1 MLLWLRKQFWENC
14 RKKTTRCGKVYA
26 PSSETFQK
34 QKKWQKKVIPID
46 APLDIQ
52 IAILITLTKILADSP
67 RKLRSIPNF
76 FLLCSYPQK
85 AFYRTSLW
93 DTIWQPASVFQ
104 QMNEILS
111 SKRENK
117 YTKEKISQNFF
128 PASCSFGGFECCYLT
143 HPDQRFCRKDG
154 KLSLKCQFFFFCC
167 PGKVFLGLFSGAR
180 LSNLLPFTD
189 KKTKFHASSS
199 KTKKNKIEVFSRK
212 VFSVPQIDLFVVVNA
227 GL

>member
-1 MLLWLRKQFWENC
+1 MARFTLQ
-14 RKKTTRCGKVYA
+14 V
-26 PSSETFQK
+26 QK
-34 QKKWQKKVIPID
+34 HFKNRKKWQKKVIPID

-85 AFYRTSLW
+85 PFYRTSLW

-128 PASCSFGGFECCYLT
+128 PASCSFGGFECCILT

-154 KLSLKCQFFFFCC
+154 KLSLKCQFFFLLLSRKSFSRIVLRSTFVQ
-167 PGKVFLGLFSGAR
+167 PAPIYRQEDKISRLKFENKKKQNRSFLKESLFSSANWSFRSGECWFVNYNEIKGR
-180 LSNLLPFTD
+180 KVHFSNL
-189 KKTKFHASSS
+189 
-199 KTKKNKIEVFSRK
+199 N
-212 VFSVPQIDLFVVVNA
+212 
-227 GL
+227 